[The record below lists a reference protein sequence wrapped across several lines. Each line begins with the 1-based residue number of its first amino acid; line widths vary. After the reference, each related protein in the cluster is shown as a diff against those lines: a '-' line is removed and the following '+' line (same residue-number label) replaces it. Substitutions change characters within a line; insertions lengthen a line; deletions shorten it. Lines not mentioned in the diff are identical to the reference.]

1 MSLAGPRERAG
12 LSPTYTGGARRFHPP
27 VRRCHSSLNERGAAE
42 AAPLVTSY
50 GSKSLGA
57 LSRYVQLVNFEL
69 TAWVSGEPLL

>member
-1 MSLAGPRERAG
+1 L
-12 LSPTYTGGARRFHPP
+12 
-27 VRRCHSSLNERGAAE
+27 

>member
-1 MSLAGPRERAG
+1 M
-12 LSPTYTGGARRFHPP
+12 RRFP
-27 VRRCHSSLNERGAAE
+27 ERQKREGRHL